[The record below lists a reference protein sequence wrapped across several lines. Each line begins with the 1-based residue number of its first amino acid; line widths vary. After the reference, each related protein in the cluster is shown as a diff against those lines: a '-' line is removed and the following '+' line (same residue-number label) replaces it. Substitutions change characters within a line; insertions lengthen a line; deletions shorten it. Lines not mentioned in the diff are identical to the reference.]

1 MVNLMNPLQVAKMV
15 RKGFLLP
22 SVALLW
28 LSLPQDYGSLR
39 ASETNATATVSV
51 SMNSITPVG
60 EVSILVTPGMEFQ
73 VVAMQ
78 GDRLIVSKGTFTGS
92 VPLHFSSLWKPAP
105 SSTSTPPIQKAVTPL
120 PKSSP
125 SGDVASLLFDQAK
138 KNSILIFKSFAE
150 EPIVAVS
157 FLLLGVLLSIILQL
171 LRPKRSGLYGEASGI
186 VKKLQRE
193 MEELRTLCSTHD
205 SEMGNIKKTLLE
217 TSVREQ
223 ETGKKLK
230 AALEQETLKINSLG
244 QELDDSR
251 NLAEAH
257 KIEIIDLEKR
267 LSENFIKHSESL
279 KQMSDLLERERNLS
293 QEAISEGND
302 KMASLQRKFKL
313 IDDEK
318 QDRERDRK
326 ALLDKIAACQGKCVV
341 LEERCRSHEEQ
352 LAKSA
357 SAPCPHCDQPVKL
370 ILLERGSN
378 KCPKCGGN
386 IFCE

>member
-1 MVNLMNPLQVAKMV
+1 
-15 RKGFLLP
+15 
-22 SVALLW
+22 
-28 LSLPQDYGSLR
+28 
-39 ASETNATATVSV
+39 
-51 SMNSITPVG
+51 
-60 EVSILVTPGMEFQ
+60 
-73 VVAMQ
+73 
-78 GDRLIVSKGTFTGS
+78 
-92 VPLHFSSLWKPAP
+92 
-105 SSTSTPPIQKAVTPL
+105 
-120 PKSSP
+120 
-125 SGDVASLLFDQAK
+125 
-138 KNSILIFKSFAE
+138 
-150 EPIVAVS
+150 
-157 FLLLGVLLSIILQL
+157 
-171 LRPKRSGLYGEASGI
+171 
-186 VKKLQRE
+186 

-230 AALEQETLKINSLG
+230 AALEQETLKINSLR

-267 LSENFIKHSESL
+267 LSVNFMKHSESL

-293 QEAISEGND
+293 QEAI
-302 KMASLQRKFKL
+302 
-313 IDDEK
+313 DDEK

-326 ALLDKIAACQGKCVV
+326 ALLDDIAACQGKCVV

-370 ILLERGSN
+370 MLLERGSN